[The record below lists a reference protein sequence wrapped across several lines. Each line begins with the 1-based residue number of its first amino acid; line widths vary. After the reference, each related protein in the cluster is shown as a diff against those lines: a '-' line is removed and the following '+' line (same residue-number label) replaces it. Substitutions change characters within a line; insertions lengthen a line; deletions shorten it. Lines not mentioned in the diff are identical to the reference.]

1 MVALTMQLAL
11 PLHKDGPLV
20 WSFLLY
26 NPLKVIKHPL
36 KEKTSL
42 VIIMSS
48 HLHGPWSAAGLSA
61 SSFQSRLSCGKLFWN
76 WDFSRQGSPAQH
88 HKS

>member
-26 NPLKVIKHPL
+26 NPSKVSKHPL

-42 VIIMSS
+42 W
-48 HLHGPWSAAGLSA
+48 L
-61 SSFQSRLSCGKLFWN
+61 
-76 WDFSRQGSPAQH
+76 
-88 HKS
+88 